1 MAFKDKAQAVRYNNE
16 FIKAAYD
23 RIGLLVPKGDKDAIA
38 AHAATRGES
47 VNNFIKRAIT
57 ETIARANCK

>member
-23 RIGLLVPKGDKDAIA
+23 RIGLLVPKGDNDAIA

-47 VNNFIKRAIT
+47 VKNFIKRAIT
-57 ETIARANCK
+57 ETIARDNCK

>member
-57 ETIARANCK
+57 ETIARDNCK

>member
-57 ETIARANCK
+57 KTIARDNCK